1 MSTGRAEAGALR
13 FDCAGGC
20 GPGTYRAVVTR
31 GGRPWLFTNPVVI
44 E

>member
-1 MSTGRAEAGALR
+1 VAEAAPGGVR
-13 FDCAGGC
+13 FRCPGGC
-20 GPGTYRAVVTR
+20 GPGTYRAEATR